1 VRELDASTF
10 DQAIGGPP
18 VLVDFWAPWCRPCL
32 ALEPVLAQLEARVPV
47 AKLNID
53 ENPELASRFEILS
66 VPTVLLFSAGERRGA
81 VVGLRPLAHFE
92 RWLAEVAPAGEL
104 EGLAVAAQHDA

>member
-1 VRELDASTF
+1 MRELDASTF
-10 DQAIGGPP
+10 DQAIGGTP

-32 ALEPVLAQLEARVPV
+32 ALEPVLAQLEDRVPV

-66 VPTVLLFSAGERRGA
+66 VPTVLLFSGGERRAA

-92 RWLAEVAPAGEL
+92 RWLTEVLPAGKL